1 VKRYFVLALT
11 LAVALSACSAAT
23 PTPSTDQIVSEIYTQ
38 GAQTLV
44 ALNTPASS
52 STPLPVPTFTPTPTS
67 TPTPTLISPTAVPTV
82 VPLNVPIKPH
92 AVYMSWEPETH
103 IRVDYSLCN
112 SAAYF
117 EDVTVHDGT
126 VFSPNESFEKI
137 WTIQNTG
144 FCAWKANYM
153 VKFFEGDSM
162 SGLDT
167 EIGRAVASG
176 RPAKIS
182 IALTAPNSEGTYTGY
197 WILADEYGTA
207 FGMPFYVQIVV
218 ENE

>member
-1 VKRYFVLALT
+1 VKKYFVLALT
-11 LAVALSACSAAT
+11 LVIALSACRAAL
-23 PTPSTDQIVSEIYTQ
+23 PTSSTDQIVSEIYTQ
-38 GAQTLV
+38 GAPTLV

-52 STPLPVPTFTPTPTS
+52 PMPLSIPTS
-67 TPTPTLISPTAVPTV
+67 TLTPTLTLIPPTAAPTII
-82 VPLNVPIKPH
+82 PLNVSMEAHTVHIPWQPD
-92 AVYMSWEPETH
+92 TD
-103 IRVDYSLCN
+103 IRVDYALCN
-112 SAAYF
+112 SSAYF
-117 EDVTVHDGT
+117 EDVTVPDGT
-126 VFSPNESFEKI
+126 EFAPGESFEKI

-153 VKFFEGDSM
+153 VRFFNGDSM

-176 RPAKIS
+176 RQAKVS
-182 IALTAPNSEGTYTGY
+182 VSLTAPATKGTYTGY

-218 ENE
+218 EN

>member
-1 VKRYFVLALT
+1 MKRYFVLALT
-11 LAVALSACSAAT
+11 LVFALSACSAAT

-52 STPLPVPTFTPTPTS
+52 PTPLPVPTSTS
-67 TPTPTLISPTAVPTV
+67 TLALIPPTAAPTI
-82 VPLNVPIKPH
+82 VPLNVSMDAHTVHMEWQPD
-92 AVYMSWEPETH
+92 TD
-103 IRVDYSLCN
+103 IRVDYALCN
-112 SAAYF
+112 SSAYF
-117 EDVTVHDGT
+117 EDVTVPDGT
-126 VFSPNESFEKI
+126 EFAPGESFEKI

-153 VKFFEGDSM
+153 VRFFTGDSM

-176 RPAKIS
+176 RQKFPS
-182 IALTAPNSEGTYTGY
+182 P
-197 WILADEYGTA
+197 
-207 FGMPFYVQIVV
+207 
-218 ENE
+218 